1 MHVDDQDQGSEVYTE
16 LENSSTGANNSQNNV
31 DKEPSYTP
39 VLISFLQYCR
49 KRQILFIFLNHLLD
63 EN

>member
-1 MHVDDQDQGSEVYTE
+1 MSVFPAPWHGSLPMHVDDQDQGSEVYTE

-49 KRQILFIFLNHLLD
+49 
-63 EN
+63 